1 MSVTRCC
8 EAALEECGV
17 RPAETSVRRL
27 LGRMYK
33 EEGLAPKKRKARPSS
48 RPPPCRRP
56 GSGPV
61 PGRALPEAPPPP
73 PGGIVPGEQVLV
85 APPPPPGGIVPG
97 EQALVPPSPP
107 GGYVAGEQALVA
119 PEQEL
124 VSEVQDVVAV

>member
-1 MSVTRCC
+1 MVAQEVVLSVTRCC

-48 RPPPCRRP
+48 RPPRRRP
-56 GSGPV
+56 GSGPG
-61 PGRALPEAPPPP
+61 PGALPA
-73 PGGIVPGEQVLV
+73 

-97 EQALVPPSPP
+97 EQALVAPPPPP